1 MVAKRTA
8 IVLFNLGAPDTLAS
22 VKPFLVNLF
31 SDSAIINLP
40 WPWRQLV
47 ARVIATK
54 RAKEACQIY
63 QHLGGKSPLLDN
75 TNDQASALTKKTDD
89 TNRVFVAMRYWH
101 PQSLEVARAVKAW
114 EPNRVVLLPLYPQYS
129 TTTTGSSITAW
140 KKASKAVGLET
151 DCHIICCYPSL
162 PGFIRSHVQLIDS
175 VFSKI
180 KRPCR
185 ILFSAHG
192 LPKRIIERGD
202 PYQWQVE
209 LTANSI
215 AKHFV
220 KQYGPSVRW
229 TVCYQSRV
237 GPLEW
242 ITPST
247 EEELKKAG
255 QRGESVIIAPIAFVS
270 EHSETLVELD
280 ITFRKLAIE
289 FGVQDYRRVPT
300 LSLSE
305 VFISSLVELINSA
318 KAKGINSQ
326 GRSRICPRKY
336 NKCPYKV

>member
-1 MVAKRTA
+1 MAAKRTA
-8 IVLFNLGAPDTLAS
+8 VVLFNLGAPDKLAS

-31 SDSAIINLP
+31 SDPAIIDLP
-40 WPWRQLV
+40 WPWRNIV
-47 ARVIATK
+47 ARIIGTK
-54 RAKEACQIY
+54 RAKEARQIY

-75 TNDQASALTKKTDD
+75 TNEQANALSQKLGETT
-89 TNRVFVAMRYWH
+89 RVFVAMRHWH
-101 PQSLEVARAVKAW
+101 PQSLEVARAVKSW
-114 EPNRVVLLPLYPQYS
+114 KPDRVVLLPLYPQYS

-151 DCHIICCYPSL
+151 SSRIICCYPSL
-162 PGFIRSHVQLIDS
+162 PGFIKSHVQLIDG
-175 VFSKI
+175 VFSTI
-180 KRPCR
+180 KQPCR

-192 LPKRIIERGD
+192 LPKRIIEGGD

-209 LTANSI
+209 LTASSI
-215 AKHFV
+215 AEHFV

-255 QRGESVIIAPIAFVS
+255 QLGESIVVAPIAFVS

-280 ITFRKLAIE
+280 ITFQKLAIK
-289 FGVQDYRRVPT
+289 FGVREYRRVPT

-305 VFISSLVELINSA
+305 VFISSLVELIESA
-318 KAKGINSQ
+318 KSTGINSQ
-326 GRSRICPRKY
+326 DHFRICPREFD
-336 NKCPYKV
+336 KCPYIV